1 MYNSPTL
8 CHGSNCRS
16 PPSTYNSVF
25 PIGRPIGAAVS
36 PSNCASSVSS
46 RSHHTLQPTTASVGP
61 YSLTNR
67 ARGSNS
73 CFQRRS
79 NGALNCSPP
88 STSTCAARPT
98 ACGRSTY
105 CSASRCAGVSLNSWL
120 LSAANSRS
128 ANCSISR
135 SSSASNSTLRPT
147 SNGAS
152 NVVSVASKLNG
163 ELTTEPSISA
173 VR

>member
-25 PIGRPIGAAVS
+25 ATGRPIGAAVND
-36 PSNCASSVSS
+36 SNCSSSVSS

-61 YSLTNR
+61 YSLTKL
-67 ARGSNS
+67 AAGSNS
-73 CFQRRS
+73 VFQRRS
-79 NGALNCSPP
+79 SVADSCSPP

-105 CSASRCAGVSLNSWL
+105 CNASRCAGVSLNSL
-120 LSAANSRS
+120 LSPTANNRS

-135 SSSASNSTLRPT
+135 SSSASSSTLPPT

-152 NVVSVASKLNG
+152 NVVRVASKLNG
-163 ELTTEPSISA
+163 ELTTDPSIFC
-173 VR
+173 R